1 MGSEIIIELIDNKV
15 KIISKREVKI
25 IEGNLKDRIEEVG
38 KYIKGKKLEKRG
50 REVVLIIES
59 NLSTIKIE
67 DQVYMNKRSMRK
79 NFFYNVKKYFPV
91 NRNEFI
97 FDIKVLCKK
106 SKENRVSMTYIS
118 KEEIEGL
125 IKLLGEIKINIKK
138 IILYEDLISGAVMG
152 NKSSFAIFFN
162 TKKNIYISE
171 YLEGVCKYV
180 KKINTENEKEVKYK
194 LDLIIAEM
202 EAEKIYTLNKSEKI
216 TEFLKRKE
224 VEHENIDIDYLK
236 QIKKVNTFNLLDDKS
251 KKKLI
256 VKRRVLKAYQ
266 ILVVAIAVVELVGVS
281 IKRNVKN
288 MEVEKEEYYRDED
301 KRKEKYKDSTE
312 VVKDIEEIKNR
323 ILKSNEGSEKYGG
336 SKIYERD
343 YKKIINA
350 LDEGSKVE
358 SIEIKEGLIT
368 IDIISETVK
377 ASEETIR
384 ELKRNFREVNILNIR
399 ETLKNKIMI
408 QIEIK

>member
-1 MGSEIIIELIDNKV
+1 MGSEIIIELIDDEV

-38 KYIKGKKLEKRG
+38 EYIKGKKLEKRG

-67 DQVYMNKRSMRK
+67 DQVYMNKRNMRK

-106 SKENRVSMTYIS
+106 SKANRVSMTYIS

-138 IILYEDLISGAVMG
+138 IILYEDLISETVME

-171 YLEGVCKYV
+171 YVEGVCKYV
-180 KKINTENEKEVKYK
+180 KKINTEDEKEVKYK

-202 EAEKIYTLNKSEKI
+202 EAEKIYTLNKAEKI

-236 QIKKVNTFNLLDDKS
+236 QIKKVNTFNLLDDES

-256 VKRRVLKAYQ
+256 VKRRVVKAYQ
-266 ILVVAIAVVELVGVS
+266 ILVVAIVVVELVGVS

-288 MEVEKEEYYRDED
+288 MEVEMEEYYRDED
-301 KRKEKYKDSTE
+301 MRKEKYKDSTE

-323 ILKSNEGSEKYGG
+323 ILKSNEGAEKYGG

-368 IDIISETVK
+368 IDIISETVE

-384 ELKRNFREVNILNIR
+384 GVKRNFREVNILNIR
-399 ETLKNKIMI
+399 ETLKNKIML